1 MNHNHVPH
9 FMETILMS
17 GLRKGYFYKACLL
30 NLNMSYGKMI
40 LKILDNGLSHSLLG
54 ERLIYR
60 DKAS

>member
-1 MNHNHVPH
+1 
-9 FMETILMS
+9 MS